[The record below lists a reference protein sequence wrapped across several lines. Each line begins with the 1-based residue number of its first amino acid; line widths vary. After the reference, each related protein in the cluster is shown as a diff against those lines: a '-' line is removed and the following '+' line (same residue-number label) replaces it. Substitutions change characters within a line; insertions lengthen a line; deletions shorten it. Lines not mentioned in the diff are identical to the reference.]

1 MIVER
6 LAVHSKR
13 RYIGKVIRKIL
24 TIFCVSIPE
33 TTQIGDNVKFVH
45 NAPGTILHEKAIIE
59 DNVRIYQGVT
69 LGRADIY
76 NSDSKVEKI
85 LIKKGAILCAG
96 AKVLCK
102 NKVIIVGENSVI
114 GANSVLLESTG
125 DNEIWAGVPARYIKK
140 RD

>member
-85 LIKKGAILCAG
+85 LIKK